1 MIRVMS
7 VYIQNNHCTKYNSDG
22 KYFVEIESEKDFKSH
37 DTIKQCRG
45 SNYIYKRRNAGS
57 IISYLVLLISKEN
70 ISNRDDRE

>member
-7 VYIQNNHCTKYNSDG
+7 VYTTIIAPNITLTQNI
-22 KYFVEIESEKDFKSH
+22 VQIESEKDLESH

-57 IISYLVLLISKEN
+57 IISYLVLLILREN